1 MSMRGVEKHGAV
13 TASTCFTGAFQTD
26 ATKRLEFLLAARG
39 DGGSAAAVAL
49 AAVLAPG
56 QHSAGCDD
64 VTASDARGGGGGA
77 GEEGGRGG
85 SGGDASG
92 SFATTKR

>member
-1 MSMRGVEKHGAV
+1 MRGVEKHGAV

-39 DGGSAAAVAL
+39 DGGGAAAAAL
-49 AAVLAPG
+49 AAVLAPAPPN
-56 QHSAGCDD
+56 SASCEG
-64 VTASDARGGGGGA
+64 VTASDARGDGGGA
-77 GEEGGRGG
+77 GDEGGRGG
-85 SGGDASG
+85 VGGGG